1 MDNYMIMI
9 GNDNSNLFN
18 NENDDDDDDDYYYY
32 YITIMILVLLS
43 FGDPFLVN
51 TFRKRR

>member
-1 MDNYMIMI
+1 MIII

-18 NENDDDDDDDYYYY
+18 NENDDDD